1 MRHCSVAMVVYQT
14 ASQAGHGY
22 AFLALPCH
30 NCGCGIRAK
39 TLGEKDEK
47 DGLGVDAHTR
57 VKVCKWL
64 QADRALEGRGRS

>member
-1 MRHCSVAMVVYQT
+1 M
-14 ASQAGHGY
+14 QAGHGY
-22 AFLALPCH
+22 AFLALHCR

-64 QADRALEGRGRS
+64 RQSA